1 MPVDP
6 EKKTWA
12 VVRVVLGF
20 AQVVAATTTAILLF
34 RTGINWLTA
43 TGGLLTMA
51 LLLTSYLLF
60 HNLPN
65 R

>member
-1 MPVDP
+1 MLVDP

-12 VVRVVLGF
+12 VVRVLMGF
-20 AQVVAATTTAILLF
+20 VQVVAAMTTAILLF
-34 RTGINWLTA
+34 QTGVNWLTA

-51 LLLTSYLLF
+51 LLLTSRLLF
-60 HNLPN
+60 HNPPN